1 VTAEGVETADQMRLL
16 ILEGCNSAQGY
27 LIGKPKEAAAYAE
40 LIANPPEEGLG
51 VA

>member
-1 VTAEGVETADQMRLL
+1 
-16 ILEGCNSAQGY
+16 LEGCNSAQGY

-51 VA
+51 LA